1 MKAATLRMRKWRKK
15 NRQRQRENDRRWRKN
30 NLSKAR
36 AKNRE
41 WYKNNKEKEAIR
53 NAEYTQKNLKKIA
66 KRARLRLH
74 GMTAEE
80 HDAKMAEQDN
90 KCAVCRKPFTKTPH
104 IDHDHKCCST
114 RKTCGKCNRGLT
126 CDDCNLG
133 LGRFKDSI
141 ETLSNAIE
149 YLKGWQNGRKQ

>member
-1 MKAATLRMRKWRKK
+1 MKASALKMRRWRKK
-15 NRQRQRENDRRWRKN
+15 NRKRQLELDAKWRKN
-30 NLSKAR
+30 NPEKIQ
-36 AKNRE
+36 AKNSK
-41 WYKNNKEKEAIR
+41 WYKENRESELAR
-53 NAEYTQKNLKKIA
+53 NAKYTQKNLKKIA

-74 GMTAEE
+74 GMTSEE
-80 HDAKMAEQDN
+80 HDVKLAEQDN
-90 KCAVCRKPFTKTPH
+90 KCAVCKKPFVKTPH

-141 ETLSNAIE
+141 EILSNAIE
-149 YLKGWQNGRKQ
+149 YLKGWQRGRQ